1 MTKAENSG
9 FRRSKIGRQSNDHR
23 APVADGGK
31 IPRQVS
37 KIQREDLARDQ
48 QDSREIERKERV
60 Y

>member
-31 IPRQVS
+31 SPGQGNTRNVLTA
-37 KIQREDLARDQ
+37 ELARLLAL
-48 QDSREIERKERV
+48 R
-60 Y
+60 